1 MDAEERAKSIITG
14 LGGNTNIN
22 SIEHCSTRLRVKVND
37 VNDVDSAALKKI
49 KGVLAVRIVN
59 SEVQLIVGQNVDQVY
74 DELQKGLVDKKLA
87 SPVALSQ
94 SVSNDKSDSKS
105 DISNKINSVKTKNKS
120 NIFVRGMNALA
131 DCFVPLIPIL
141 IGAGLMQAVVTL
153 IKYFNWLPQ
162 TGSTYKILYIMSQA
176 PFYFIGIM
184 LAFTVAERFK
194 VNRVMTAG
202 VVAVTLYPTL
212 ASLATKGSQYTSY
225 FGIPIRLV
233 TYSSAIVPVFLI
245 VLIQHYY
252 EPLMKKI
259 VPKIL
264 STWLSPLL
272 EFFILSSLTLIIL
285 GPISGYISDA
295 LSIALNFLVHG
306 QINWLIDMILGG
318 TMILLISTGLHY
330 SLMPVVIAN
339 FAMFHYDTFFGCAG
353 FASNMA
359 LAGAVIGYGF
369 ITKNSKDKQVAFSTG
384 FTALMGITEPAIFGV
399 VFVHRKVLGAALAA
413 GAIAGFVGGLLGVNA
428 YGMAPAGLGSIAV
441 LVGPTFINA
450 IIMIVL
456 AMVLGFVFSILFNK
470 KSMKLSGKSVQ
481 NA

>member
-1 MDAEERAKSIITG
+1 MDAEKSVISIIAG
-14 LGGNTNIN
+14 LGTNTNIK
-22 SIEHCSTRLRVKVND
+22 SVEHCSTRLRVKVND
-37 VNDVDSAALKKI
+37 VNAVDSVALKKI
-49 KGVLAVRIVN
+49 NGVLAVRTVN
-59 SEVQLIVGQNVDQVY
+59 SEVQLIIGQNVDQVY
-74 DELQKGLVDKKLA
+74 DDLQKELA
-87 SPVALSQ
+87 QNKQAPSVASKPT
-94 SVSNDKSDSKS
+94 SNNKPN
-105 DISNKINSVKTKNKS
+105 ISNETKSVKVKAKN

-153 IKYFNWLPQ
+153 IKYFKWLPQ

-212 ASLATKGSQYTSY
+212 ASLVSKGSQYTSY

-259 VPKIL
+259 VPKVL
-264 STWLSPLL
+264 STWLNPLL

-295 LSIALNFLVHG
+295 LSVGLKFLVHG
-306 QINWLIDMILGG
+306 QINWLIDMVLGG

-339 FAMFHYDTFFGCAG
+339 FAMFHYDTFFGCAS

-359 LAGAVIGYGF
+359 LAGAVLGYAF
-369 ITKNSKDKQVAFSTG
+369 ITKDSKNKQIAFSTG
-384 FTALMGITEPAIFGV
+384 FTALMGVIEPAIFGV
-399 VFVHRKVLGAALAA
+399 AFVHRRVLGAALAA
-413 GAIAGFVGGLLGVNA
+413 GAISGLVGGLLGVNS

-441 LVGPTFINA
+441 LVGPTFIHA

-456 AMVLGFVFSILFNK
+456 AFILGFVFSILFNK
-470 KSMKLSGKSVQ
+470 TSVKLNRKSVQ